1 MITLESIK
9 GSLDENKN
17 LTDEVRDNIFGLVNV
32 FRDRYPEISLENLDR
47 NLKTL
52 KIVKSNKFV
61 NKRISKYNY
70 ATNVLEF
77 NEKEMD
83 KGYDMRHVMMHN
95 LLEII
100 TNNGS
105 QVGFNKNNVFEALHA
120 GYTEI
125 LANFLIGNDSDN
137 DYLENEIITTNM
149 IALLVGNDIL
159 FNAYFHNDTESL
171 IKSLMNEGVEMN
183 EKSNG

>member
-32 FRDRYPEISLENLDR
+32 FRDRYPEISLENLER
-47 NLKTL
+47 NLRTL

-77 NEKEMD
+77 NENEMNKD
-83 KGYDMRHVMMHN
+83 YDMRHVMMYN

-100 TNNGS
+100 TNNGE
-105 QVGFNKNNVFEALHA
+105 QVGFNKNNIFEALHA

-125 LANFLIGNDSDN
+125 ITNYLVGNESES
-137 DYLENEIITTNM
+137 DYLQNEIITTNM

-159 FNAYFHNDTESL
+159 FNAYFHNDTATL
-171 IKSLMNEGVEMN
+171 INGLMNEGVEIN
-183 EKSNG
+183 EKVN